1 MKVETGDKVIKRFV
15 GLRSKMYSMDIQN
28 DHCIKKAK
36 GVNKNVVASYNFDT
50 YLNVLKNKSIILNE
64 MYRIKAEKHKLYT
77 ISN

>member
-1 MKVETGDKVIKRFV
+1 
-15 GLRSKMYSMDIQN
+15 MDIQN